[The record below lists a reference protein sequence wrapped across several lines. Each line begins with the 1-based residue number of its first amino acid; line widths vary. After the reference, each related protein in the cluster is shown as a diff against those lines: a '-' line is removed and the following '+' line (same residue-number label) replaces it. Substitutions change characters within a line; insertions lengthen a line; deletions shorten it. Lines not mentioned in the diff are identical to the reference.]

1 MSKSGSEERNLPAS
15 RKKLREA
22 RRKGQLPR
30 SKEMVTAA
38 VSVAALA
45 YVMVR
50 STAFARVM
58 SDSMIATGDIAAG
71 PWRDAL
77 PTLLPRLSAAA
88 GTFLLPLL
96 GLLALTAVLTAIMT
110 NGGIVFASDPVTP
123 KMERLDPIAGLGRIF
138 SLRNGTDAIKT
149 VAKLILIC
157 VTSAFLLRSALRALV
172 ELPAC
177 GVDCTPALTFEL
189 FKPLIL
195 FACLLFLITGGLD
208 LWLQRFLFQREQR
221 MTSSEMKRD
230 RRDSDGNP
238 MIRQLHRQEQ
248 QASMQRRVSIGLRN
262 ASFVIRSNSMVL
274 AFRYAPPDTQVP
286 VLVAERPPKSPW
298 PSCSRR
304 QGASHCRKS
313 LMPTQWNS
321 SRSSSRSANRFPSTC
336 SGLSFDACARLAYC
350 ETLAVN
356 RFTSKQAGRGS
367 GWRLSASD

>member
-286 VLVAERPPKSPW
+286 ILVARAAEESVALLLTEA
-298 PSCSRR
+298 RR
-304 QGASHCRKS
+304 LS
-313 LMPTQWNS
+313 LPEV
-321 SRSSSRSANRFPSTC
+321 
-336 SGLSFDACARLAYC
+336 FDADAV
-350 ETLAVN
+350 EQLAVKLQVGKPVPKHLFGPVI
-356 RFTSKQAGRGS
+356 RCMREAGI
-367 GWRLSASD
+367 L